1 MANLKN
7 EGYELAESCTYSNGG
22 RSEYYVK
29 GGTAVII
36 DYDICRVNDDKAA
49 FPYSLITE
57 KQNAYMKAY
66 NKVYRFLAED
76 IKQAVIYEGYQPD
89 GEDFDTRVSD
99 RGDTAEPSPLEML
112 FEDSFTAVYGA
123 DSIKYLN
130 REYSISDF
138 EGNNYFLDYYI
149 STASGNIAVEE
160 NGVTY
165 HHPQIIGEDRYRRQL
180 YKQNLCTKWDIR
192 LYRFSTEDCRF
203 KEKMEDDIRTFIGDS
218 CDSFEAGGLIAAREV
233 TLYEHQENCLE
244 EIAKS
249 RRQGKKA
256 FLVVL
261 PTASG
266 KSKIVEED
274 IKIFAKGRTSLRV
287 LVMAPNLNIVSDW
300 KERITASLPEYEEYI
315 DVVTF
320 AYMSRN
326 YSRFSNDYYNY
337 IVIDEAHHAVAPVL
351 KRVIQHFT
359 PEFMIGITATDQ
371 RPDRKKLESVF
382 GSYRTGLSLQSAMEK
397 GIIAQARVYRVE
409 SNVDLSSVRINGRE
423 YVNADLEKNIRVVSR
438 NELIA
443 DVIEKY
449 FKDGEAGSKQGLVFC
464 VNTAHTREMA
474 KLLNERGISAAAY
487 SSKEKNTAKIMS
499 DFKDKKTRFLCACS
513 MISEGWDY
521 PELGII
527 VMARPT
533 LSKVLYLQQVGR
545 GLRKTENKSDV
556 YIIDVV
562 DEYGAMVKPCSM
574 HSIFQNALY
583 VPFAPVTKR
592 SFVQGELIEID
603 GIHEYV
609 NKITEIDID
618 SFDDKF
624 GDYLSAEQL
633 AREFFVSTGTVN
645 SWIKKKKIIPTA
657 ALPFGS
663 RNIYLFSPEDAV
675 AIRREL
681 NIPVHDDTT
690 IYRDFFDF
698 LEERDYTLSYK
709 MPFMISLID
718 NLSSIGEAEIDKVL
732 DGYIAFYMDRLDRG
746 LAADRAACPYTYE
759 YLSDRKA
766 VKKNMLTNPFEKFE
780 RKRFMYYSKDL
791 GKIALNTALFNSLK
805 SEDFKRI
812 RNQMEEDLKEYYSG
826 IENKGTD

>member
-1 MANLKN
+1 MENLKDK
-7 EGYELAESCTYSNGG
+7 GYELAERCLYPNGG
-22 RSEYYVK
+22 KSEYYVK
-29 GGTAVII
+29 EGTAII
-36 DYDICRVNDDKAA
+36 VDYDICRVSDDKAA

-66 NKVYRFLAED
+66 DKVYRFLAED
-76 IKQAVIYEGYQPD
+76 MRQNIVYEEHQQD
-89 GEDFDTRVSD
+89 SVCFDAESPD
-99 RGDTAEPSPLEML
+99 RGEFAEASPLEML
-112 FEDSFTAVYGA
+112 FEDSFTSVYGS

-130 REYSISDF
+130 REYGISDF
-138 EGNNYFLDYYI
+138 EGNSYFLDYYI
-149 STASGNIAVEE
+149 STDSGNIAVEE
-160 NGVTY
+160 NGVNY

-180 YKQNLCTKWDIR
+180 EKQNLCTKWNIR
-192 LYRFSTEDCRF
+192 LYRFSTEDCMFR
-203 KEKMEDDIRTFIGDS
+203 EKMEDDIRTFIGDS
-218 CDSFEAGGLIAAREV
+218 CDNFEAGGLVADRGF
-233 TLYEHQENCLE
+233 TLYEHQENCLD
-244 EIAKS
+244 EILNS
-249 RRQGKKA
+249 REQGKKA

-266 KSKIVEED
+266 KSRIVEED
-274 IKIFAKGRTSLRV
+274 IKTFAQGRDSFRAV
-287 LVMAPNLNIVSDW
+287 VMAPNVAIVDDW
-300 KERITASLPEYEEYI
+300 KERIAVSLTKYGESI

-326 YSRFSNDYYNY
+326 YNRLAKDFYDY

-351 KRVIQHFT
+351 KRVIQYFT

-371 RPDRKKLESVF
+371 RPDHKKLESIF
-382 GSYRTGLSLQSAMEK
+382 GSYKTGLSLQSAMEQ

-409 SNVDLSSVRINGRE
+409 SNIDLSKVRINGRE

-464 VNTAHTREMA
+464 VNVDHTKEMA
-474 KLLNERGISAAAY
+474 RILNERGISAAAY
-487 SSKEKNTAKIMS
+487 SGKEKNTAQTMS
-499 DFKDKKTRFLCACS
+499 DFKDKRIRFLCACS

-533 LSKVLYLQQVGR
+533 LSRVLYMQQIGR
-545 GLRKTENKSDV
+545 GLRKTETKSDV

-574 HSIFQNALY
+574 HSIFQNAIY
-583 VPFAPVTKR
+583 VPFAPITKR
-592 SFVQGELIEID
+592 NFTPGELIEID

-609 NKITEIDID
+609 DKITEIDID

-624 GDYLSAEQL
+624 GDYLSVEQL
-633 AREFFVSTGTVN
+633 AREFFVSTGTIN
-645 SWIKKKKIIPTA
+645 SWIKKKKITPTA

-663 RNIYLFSPEDAV
+663 RSIYLFSPEDVAV
-675 AIRREL
+675 IRREL
-681 NIPVHDDTT
+681 DIPVHDDTT
-690 IYRDFFDF
+690 IHRDFFDF

-718 NLSSIGEAEIDKVL
+718 NLNSIGEAEIDKVL
-732 DGYIAFYMDRLDRG
+732 DEYIAFYINRLDKG
-746 LAADRAACPYTYE
+746 LAVDRASCPYTYE

-766 VKKNMLTNPFEKFE
+766 VKRNMLTNPFEKFE
-780 RKRFMYYSKDL
+780 RKRFMYYSRDL
-791 GKIALNTALFNSLK
+791 GKLAMNTALFNSLSK
-805 SEDFKRI
+805 DDFTKI
-812 RNQMEEDLKEYYSG
+812 KNQMEEDLKEYYSN
-826 IENKGTD
+826 IDN

>member
-1 MANLKN
+1 MENLKN
-7 EGYELAESCTYSNGG
+7 RGYELAESCFYPNGG
-22 RSEYYVK
+22 KSEYYVK
-29 GGTAVII
+29 GGTAVIV

-66 NKVYRFLAED
+66 DRVYRFLAED
-76 IKQAVIYEGYQPD
+76 IRQNIIYERPQYD
-89 GEDFDTRVSD
+89 DAEFDAKAPD
-99 RGDTAEPSPLEML
+99 RGDIAEPSPLEML

-130 REYSISDF
+130 REYGISDF

-149 STASGNIAVEE
+149 STDSGNIAVEE

-165 HHPQIIGEDRYRRQL
+165 HHPQIIGEARYQKQL
-180 YKQNLCTKWDIR
+180 DKQNLCTKWNIK
-192 LYRFSTEDCRF
+192 LYRFSAEDCRF
-203 KEKMEDDIRTFIGDS
+203 KEKMEDDIRTFIGSS
-218 CDSFEAGGLIAAREV
+218 CDSFEAGGLTAAREV
-233 TLYEHQENCLE
+233 ALYEHQENCLG
-244 EIAKS
+244 EITAS
-249 RRQGKKA
+249 REQGKKA

-274 IKIFAKGRTSLRV
+274 IKTFAQGRDSFRA
-287 LVMAPNLNIVSDW
+287 LVMAPNTAIVDDW
-300 KERITASLPEYEEYI
+300 KERITASLPEYREL
-315 DVVTF
+315 DTVTF

-326 YSRFSNDYYNY
+326 YSRFAKDFYDY

-351 KRVIQHFT
+351 KRVIQYFT
-359 PEFMIGITATDQ
+359 PEFIIGITATDQ
-371 RPDRKKLESVF
+371 RPDRKRLESIF
-382 GSYRTGLSLQSAMEK
+382 GSYKSGLSLQSAMEQ

-409 SNVDLSSVRINGRE
+409 SNIDLSSVRINGRE

-464 VNTAHTREMA
+464 VNTEHTREMA
-474 KLLNERGISAAAY
+474 KLLNKRGISAAAY
-487 SSKEKNTAKIMS
+487 SSKEKNTEQIMS
-499 DFKDKKTRFLCACS
+499 DFKDRKIRFLCACS

-533 LSKVLYLQQVGR
+533 LSRVLYMQQIGR
-545 GLRKTENKSDV
+545 GLRKTETKSDV

-583 VPFAPVTKR
+583 VPFAPITKR
-592 SFVQGELIEID
+592 SFTPGELIEID

-618 SFDDKF
+618 SFEDKY

-633 AREFFVSTGTVN
+633 ARELFVSTGTVN

-663 RNIYLFSPEDAV
+663 RSIYLFSPEDA
-675 AIRREL
+675 ALIRREL
-681 NIPVHDDTT
+681 DIPVHDDTT
-690 IYRDFFDF
+690 VYRDFFDF
-698 LEERDYTLSYK
+698 IGERDYTLSYK
-709 MPFMISLID
+709 MPFLLSLID
-718 NLSSIGEAEIDKVL
+718 NLNSIGEAEIDRVL
-732 DGYIAFYMDRLDRG
+732 DDYIAFYRGRLDRG
-746 LAADRAACPYTYE
+746 LAADRASCPYTYE

-766 VKKNMLTNPFEKFE
+766 VKKNMLANPFEKFE

-791 GKIALNTALFNSLK
+791 GKLALNTALFNSL
-805 SEDFKRI
+805 SREDFDRI
-812 RNQMEEDLKEYYSG
+812 RNQMKEDLKEYYSS
-826 IENKGTD
+826 IDN

>member
-1 MANLKN
+1 MENLKN
-7 EGYELAESCTYSNGG
+7 RGYELAESCFYPNGG
-22 RSEYYVK
+22 KSEYYVK
-29 GGTAVII
+29 EGTAVIV

-66 NKVYRFLAED
+66 DRVYRFLAED
-76 IKQAVIYEGYQPD
+76 IRQNIIYEGHQYD
-89 GEDFDTRVSD
+89 DAGFDAKAPD
-99 RGDTAEPSPLEML
+99 RGDIAEPSPLEML

-130 REYSISDF
+130 REYGISDF

-149 STASGNIAVEE
+149 STDSGNIAVEE

-165 HHPQIIGEDRYRRQL
+165 HHPQIIGEARYRKQL
-180 YKQNLCTKWDIR
+180 DKQNLCTKWNIR

-203 KEKMEDDIRTFIGDS
+203 KEKMEDDIRTFIGGS
-218 CDSFEAGGLIAAREV
+218 CDSFEAGGLTAAREV
-233 TLYEHQENCLE
+233 ALYEHQENCLE
-244 EIAKS
+244 EIAAS
-249 RRQGKKA
+249 REQGKKA

-266 KSKIVEED
+266 KSKIIEED
-274 IKIFAKGRTSLRV
+274 IKIFAQSRDSFRA
-287 LVMAPNLNIVSDW
+287 LVMAPNVNIVNDW
-300 KERITASLPEYEEYI
+300 KERIAASLPEYRDCT

-326 YSRFSNDYYNY
+326 YGCFSNEFYDY

-351 KRVIQHFT
+351 KRVIQYFT

-371 RPDRKKLESVF
+371 RPDRKKLESIF
-382 GSYRTGLSLQSAMEK
+382 GSYKTGLSLQNAMEQ

-409 SNVDLSSVRINGRE
+409 SNIDLSSVRINGRE

-443 DVIEKY
+443 DVVEKY
-449 FKDGEAGSKQGLVFC
+449 FKDGEAGNKQGLVFC
-464 VNTAHTREMA
+464 VNTEHTREMA
-474 KLLNERGISAAAY
+474 RILKKRGISAAAY
-487 SSKEKNTAKIMS
+487 SSKEKNTEQIMS
-499 DFKDKKTRFLCACS
+499 DFKDRKIRFLCACS

-533 LSKVLYLQQVGR
+533 LSRVLYMQQIGR
-545 GLRKTENKSDV
+545 GLRKTETKSDV

-583 VPFAPVTKR
+583 VPFAPITKR
-592 SFVQGELIEID
+592 SFTQGELIEID

-618 SFDDKF
+618 SFEDKY

-633 AREFFVSTGTVN
+633 ARELFVSTGTVN
-645 SWIKKKKIIPTA
+645 SWIKKKKIMPTA

-663 RNIYLFSPEDAV
+663 RSIYLFSPEDA
-675 AIRREL
+675 ALIRRKL
-681 NIPVHDDTT
+681 DIPVHDDTT
-690 IYRDFFDF
+690 VYRDFFDF
-698 LEERDYTLSYK
+698 LHERDYTLSYK
-709 MPFMISLID
+709 MPFMLSLID
-718 NLSSIGEAEIDKVL
+718 NLNSIGEAEIDKVL
-732 DGYIAFYMDRLDRG
+732 DSYIAFYRDRLDRG
-746 LAADRAACPYTYE
+746 LAADRASCPYTYE

-766 VKKNMLTNPFEKFE
+766 VKKNMLANPFEKFE

-791 GKIALNTALFNSLK
+791 GKLAMNTALFNSL
-805 SEDFKRI
+805 SREDFDRI
-812 RNQMEEDLKEYYSG
+812 RNQMKEDLKEYYSS
-826 IENKGTD
+826 IEN